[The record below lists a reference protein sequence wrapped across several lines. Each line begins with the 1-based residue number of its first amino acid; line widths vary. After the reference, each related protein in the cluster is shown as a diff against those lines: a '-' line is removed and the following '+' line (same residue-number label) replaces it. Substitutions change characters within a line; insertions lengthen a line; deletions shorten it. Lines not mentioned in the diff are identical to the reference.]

1 MNNYSLSY
9 IIILSLIL
17 LIIIIYLIKN
27 KEYYY
32 FIGGRSGRGSGFSG
46 RGGRGSG
53 FSGRGGR
60 GSGFSGR
67 GGRGSGFSGRGGR
80 GSGFS
85 GRGGRGS
92 GFSGRGGRGGRGKKW
107 HHTTNIYNYDGG
119 WGGYGYPYGAVLYD
133 YGLPDYYYSDY
144 YTDDFASDNWC
155 WSKVTTD
162 AANLQKDATRK
173 MWSDWAEEK
182 GMKRILFP
190 KDSKEGNIIYKQST
204 TDCTFLDENNY
215 DIVTF

>member
-1 MNNYSLSY
+1 MNQKYFTYLLLL
-9 IIILSLIL
+9 ILILSFTIL
-17 LIIIIYLIKN
+17 YLQKN
-27 KEYYY
+27 KEKFYYRHRRGGGLGGGLG
-32 FIGGRSGRGSGFSG
+32 GGRGGAGRGSPRGGRGSPSGRGSPIG
-46 RGGRGSG
+46 RGGRGSP
-53 FSGRGGR
+53 SGRG
-60 GSGFSGR
+60 SPI
-67 GGRGSGFSGRGGR
+67 
-80 GSGFS
+80 
-85 GRGGRGS
+85 
-92 GFSGRGGRGGRGKKW
+92 GRGGRGGRGKKW